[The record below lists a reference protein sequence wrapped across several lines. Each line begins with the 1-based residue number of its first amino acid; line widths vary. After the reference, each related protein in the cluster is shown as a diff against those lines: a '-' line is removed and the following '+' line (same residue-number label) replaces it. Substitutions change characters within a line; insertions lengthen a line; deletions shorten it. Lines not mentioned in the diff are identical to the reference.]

1 MAKIRLTQLAH
12 DYNLNFD
19 TAKEIAFKLL
29 DESYITGKG
38 RNTWINEIGQKIL
51 DDNIAMEIK
60 KARTYRGRI
69 RNIAPNTRFAY
80 VHIPEKNGCVPV
92 EIPRKL
98 SRWVQPQK
106 MVYVEELQDDKYVM
120 ILPKIV

>member
-69 RNIAPNTRFAY
+69 RNIAPNVRFAY